1 MFKTTLK
8 SIMGHK
14 ARLIGTAFA
23 VILGVSFL
31 VGTLVFTDSVGKAF
45 DNLFASVYEDTDA
58 EVRST
63 ETLDLG
69 FGGEIRSNMDE
80 SYAAVVAAVDGVAA
94 SDPYVAGTGQ
104 IVGADGEPI
113 GNPGQGPPTFTFS
126 WNATEQVNPW
136 QLLDGSR
143 GPSGPDELV
152 IDNASADKGKLSVGD
167 RVTVIGTSG
176 AREFELVGVAKFG
189 TSDSP
194 GGASFALL
202 DLPTAQDFLDLEGQL
217 TGISIVADDGVSQDE
232 IVSRLT
238 AALDGPVEAVTGE
251 QLTEESQSAI
261 QDGLSFFNI
270 FLTVFAVIA
279 LFVSSFVIY
288 NTFSI
293 LIAQKQRE
301 LALLRAI
308 GASRRQVLQS
318 VFLEAGVIGLVASAL
333 GIGAGILLSIGI
345 RAALSGIGLELPS
358 AGLVIQT
365 STLVAGM
372 VAGMIVTLVS
382 AVFPAINASRIAP
395 IEALREA
402 AAESQ
407 GYSRVRLLSG
417 LLVLALGVFSM
428 VAGLLQPEISL
439 VGLGAAVIFVG
450 VFVLGPVI
458 ARPVARVIGAPL
470 AASRGVT
477 GNIARE
483 NAMRSPKR
491 TARTAA
497 ALTIGV
503 ALVAGVSILAA
514 SLQTTIRD
522 IIGEQFTGDYAID
535 SGTGGFGGGLPPSLV
550 DELAAL
556 PEVETAAGIRVGFGQ
571 VNDEDTADF
580 FSVVDPARAFD
591 VFDIGVTAGSPGD
604 LGPSSIFVYEDKA
617 ADLGIGVGDTLQVT
631 FIDGTPRDL
640 TVAGLY
646 ENNEFAGNYTIATS
660 LYEQTGAEQ
669 FDFTDYIILAD
680 GVSIEDARPAIE
692 AVAAPYPN
700 ATVQDRDQYIEAQ
713 ADSLNQLVRLIYGLL
728 ALAVI
733 IAAFG
738 IANTLRLS
746 VIERTREIGLL
757 RAIGMTQSQIRSTIR
772 SEAVITAVLGAVQ
785 GILLG
790 MFFGYAI
797 VYALRDQGEIA
808 FSVPVVSL
816 IVMLVLAIIIGIVS
830 SLVPAYRASRLNVLE
845 SIATE

>member
-1 MFKTTLK
+1 MLRTTLK

-14 ARLIGTAFA
+14 SRLIGTAFA

-45 DNLFASVYEDTDA
+45 DSLFASVYEDTDA

-63 ETLDLG
+63 ETIDTG
-69 FGGEIRSNMDE
+69 FGGELRSNMDE
-80 SYAAVVAAVDGVAA
+80 SYAETVAGVDGVAA
-94 SDPYVAGTGQ
+94 VDPYVFGTGQ
-104 IVGADGEPI
+104 IVDSDGEPI
-113 GNPGQGPPTFTFS
+113 GNPGQGPPTFASS
-126 WNATEQVNPW
+126 WNINEEINPW
-136 QLLDGSR
+136 NLLDGGR
-143 GPSGPDELV
+143 APTGPDELV
-152 IDNASADKGKLSVGD
+152 VDSATATTGNLDMGD
-167 RVTVIGTSG
+167 RVGVIGTSG
-176 AREFELVGVAKFG
+176 VREFELVGIAKFG
-189 TSDSP
+189 DTDSP
-194 GGASFALL
+194 GGASFALM
-202 DLPTAQDFLDLEGQL
+202 DLATAQEFLDLEGEL
-217 TGISIVADDGVSQDE
+217 TGVSIVADDGISQEE
-232 IVSRLT
+232 IVARVSEV
-238 AALDGPVEAVTGE
+238 LDGPVEAITGA

-270 FLTVFAVIA
+270 FLTVFAMIA

-308 GASRRQVLQS
+308 GASRRQVLTS
-318 VFLEAGVIGLVASAL
+318 VFVEAGIIGLVASLL
-333 GIGAGILLSIGI
+333 GIGVGILLSIGI
-345 RAALSGIGLELPS
+345 REALGAIGLSLPS
-358 AGLVIQT
+358 AGLVIEPAT
-365 STLVAGM
+365 IVYGLL
-372 VAGMIVTLVS
+372 AGMIVTMVS
-382 AVFPAINASRIAP
+382 AVFPAISASRIAP

-407 GYSRVRLLSG
+407 GYSRTRLLSG
-417 LLVLALGVFSM
+417 LLVMAVGALSLAF
-428 VAGLLQPEISL
+428 GLLQPEISL
-439 VGLGAAVIFVG
+439 VGIGAAIIFMG

-458 ARPVARVIGAPL
+458 ARPVAKLLGAPL
-470 AASRGVT
+470 AAMRGVT

-522 IIGEQFTGDYAID
+522 IVGDQFTGDFAVD

-550 DELAAL
+550 DELQAL
-556 PEVETAAGIRVGFGQ
+556 PEVEIAAGIRVGFGEI
-571 VNDEDTADF
+571 DGSTDF
-580 FSVVDPARAFD
+580 FSVVDPTKAFE
-591 VFDIGVTAGSPGD
+591 VFDIGVVEGSPSD
-604 LGPSSIFVYEDKA
+604 LDETSIFLHEDEAESLDKA
-617 ADLGIGVGDTLQVT
+617 VGDTLTVT
-631 FIDGTPRDL
+631 FIDGVPRDL
-640 TVAGLY
+640 LVGGIY
-646 ENNEFAGNYTIATS
+646 SNNEFAGNYTISTS
-660 LYEQTGAEQ
+660 LYESTGAEQ
-669 FDFTDYIILAD
+669 FDFTDYVLLAD
-680 GVSIEDARPAIE
+680 GVTIEEARPKIE
-692 AVAAPYPN
+692 AVAAGYPN
-700 ATVQDRDQYIEAQ
+700 AEVQDKEQYVDAQ
-713 ADSLNQLVRLIYGLL
+713 AASLDQIVQLIYGLL

-772 SEAVITAVLGAVQ
+772 SEAIITAVLGAVQ

-816 IVMLVLAIIIGIVS
+816 IVMLVLAILIGILA
-830 SLVPAYRASRLNVLE
+830 SLVPAWRASRLNILE
-845 SIATE
+845 SIATD

>member
-1 MFKTTLK
+1 MIKTTLK
-8 SIMGHK
+8 SIRGHK
-14 ARLIGTAFA
+14 ARLVGTAFA

-45 DNLFASVYEDTDA
+45 DSLFASVYEGTDA

-69 FGGEIRSNMDE
+69 FGGEIRANMPE
-80 SYAAVVAAVDGVAA
+80 RYAADVAAVDGVAA
-94 SDPYVAGTGQ
+94 TDPYVAGTGQ
-104 IVGADGEPI
+104 IVGTDGEPI
-113 GNPGQGPPTFTFS
+113 GNPGQGPPTFAFS
-126 WNATEQVNPW
+126 WNSTDQVNPW
-136 QLLDGSR
+136 KLLDGGR

-152 IDNASADKGKLSVGD
+152 VDNASAKAGDLAVGD
-167 RVTVIGTSG
+167 RVSVIGTSG
-176 AREFELVGVAKFG
+176 TREFELVGIAQFG
-189 TSDSP
+189 DTDSP
-194 GGASFALL
+194 GGASFALM
-202 DLPTAQDFLDLEGQL
+202 DLPTAQEFLDLEGEL
-217 TGISIVADDGVSQDE
+217 TGISVVAEDGISQDE
-232 IVSRLT
+232 IVARIG
-238 AALDGPVEAVTGE
+238 AAIDGPVEAVTGE

-270 FLTVFAVIA
+270 FLTVFAMIA

-318 VFLEAGVIGLVASAL
+318 VLLEAGVIGLIASGL
-333 GIGAGILLSIGI
+333 GIGAGIILSIGI
-345 RAALSGIGLELPS
+345 RAILEGIGFGLPS
-358 AGLVIQT
+358 AGLVIEP
-365 STLVAGM
+365 STLVYGM
-372 VAGMIVTLVS
+372 LAGMIVTMFS
-382 AVFPAINASRIAP
+382 AVFPAVSASRIAP
-395 IEALREA
+395 IEALRES

-407 GYSRVRLLSG
+407 GYSRIRLLSG
-417 LLVLALGVFSM
+417 LLVMSLGVLALLF
-428 VAGLLQPEISL
+428 GLLQPEIAL
-439 VGLGAAVIFVG
+439 VGVGAAVIFIG

-458 ARPVARVIGAPL
+458 ARPVARVLGAPL
-470 AASRGVT
+470 AATRGVT

-522 IIGEQFTGDYAID
+522 IVGSQFTGDFAVD
-535 SGTGGFGGGLPPSLV
+535 SGSGGFGGGLPPSLV
-550 DELAAL
+550 EELQAL
-556 PEVETAAGIRVGFGQ
+556 PEVETAAGIRVGFGSID
-571 VNDEDTADF
+571 DETDF
-580 FSVVDPARAFD
+580 FSVVDPTKAFD
-591 VFDIGVTAGSPGD
+591 VFDIGLLEGTAAD
-604 LGPSSIFVYEDKA
+604 LDDSSVFLHEDKA
-617 ADLGIGVGDTLQVT
+617 SDLGVGIGDSLTVT
-631 FIDGTPRDL
+631 FLDGTPRAL
-640 TVAGLY
+640 TVGGIYA
-646 ENNEFAGNYTIATS
+646 NNELAGNFTIATA
-660 LYEQTGAEQ
+660 LYETTGAEQ
-669 FDFTDYIILAD
+669 FDFTDYVVLAE
-680 GVSIEDARPAIE
+680 GVSIEEARPAIE
-692 AVAAPYPN
+692 AVAAAYPN
-700 ATVQDRDQYIEAQ
+700 AEVLDREQYIETQGEA
-713 ADSLNQLVRLIYGLL
+713 LNQIVQLIYGLL

-757 RAIGMTQSQIRSTIR
+757 RAIGMTQGQIRSTIR

-790 MFFGYAI
+790 LFFGYAI

-808 FSVPVVSL
+808 FSIPIVSL
-816 IVMLVLAIIIGIVS
+816 IVMLVLAIGIGIIS

>member
-1 MFKTTLK
+1 MIKTTLK
-8 SIMGHK
+8 SIRGHK
-14 ARLIGTAFA
+14 ARLVGTAFA

-45 DNLFASVYEDTDA
+45 DNLFASVYEGTDA

-69 FGGEIRSNMDE
+69 FGAEIRANMPE
-80 SYAAVVAAVDGVAA
+80 SYAAQVAAVDGVAA
-94 SDPYVAGTGQ
+94 TDPYVAGTGQ

-113 GNPGQGPPTFTFS
+113 GNPGQGPPAFAFS
-126 WNATEQVNPW
+126 WNSTDQVNPW
-136 QLLDGSR
+136 NLLDGGR
-143 GPSGPDELV
+143 APSGPDELV
-152 IDNASADKGKLSVGD
+152 IDNASAKAGDLAVGD
-167 RVTVIGTSG
+167 RVRVIGTSG
-176 AREFELVGVAKFG
+176 TREFELVGVAQFG
-189 TSDSP
+189 DTDSP
-194 GGASFALL
+194 GGASFALM
-202 DLPTAQDFLDLEGQL
+202 DLPTAQEFLDLEGEL
-217 TGISIVADDGVSQDE
+217 TGISVVAEDGISQDE
-232 IVSRLT
+232 IVARISAT
-238 AALDGPVEAVTGE
+238 LDGPVEAVTGE

-270 FLTVFAVIA
+270 FLTVFAMIA

-318 VFLEAGVIGLVASAL
+318 VFFEAGVIGLVASGL

-345 RAALSGIGLELPS
+345 RSILEGIGFGLPS
-358 AGLVIQT
+358 AGLVIEP
-365 STLVAGM
+365 STLVYGMLAGM
-372 VAGMIVTLVS
+372 VVTMVS
-382 AVFPAINASRIAP
+382 AVFPAISASRIAP
-395 IEALREA
+395 IEALRES

-407 GYSRVRLLSG
+407 GYSRIRLLTG
-417 LLVLALGVFSM
+417 LLVMSLGVLALLF
-428 VAGLLQPEISL
+428 GLLQPEIAL
-439 VGLGAAVIFVG
+439 VGVGAAVIFMG

-458 ARPVARVIGAPL
+458 ARPVARVLGAPL
-470 AASRGVT
+470 AATRGVT
-477 GNIARE
+477 GTIARE

-522 IIGEQFTGDYAID
+522 IIGSQFTGDFAID
-535 SGTGGFGGGLPPSLV
+535 SGSGGFGGGLPPSLV
-550 DELAAL
+550 DELQAL
-556 PEVETAAGIRVGFGQ
+556 PEVRTAAGIRVGFGSID
-571 VNDEDTADF
+571 DETDF
-580 FSVVDPARAFD
+580 FSVVDPTRAFD
-591 VFDIGVTAGSPGD
+591 VFDVGLLEGTPAD
-604 LGPSSIFVYEDKA
+604 LGESSIFLYDDKA
-617 ADLGIGVGDTLQVT
+617 SDLGVGIGDTLTVT
-631 FIDGTPRDL
+631 FLDGTPRDL
-640 TVAGLY
+640 TVGGIY
-646 ENNEFAGNYTIATS
+646 TKNELAGNFAISTS
-660 LYEQTGAEQ
+660 LYETTGAEQ
-669 FDFTDYIILAD
+669 FDVTDFVVLAD
-680 GVSIEDARPAIE
+680 GVSIDEARPAIE
-692 AVAAPYPN
+692 AVAAAYPN
-700 ATVQDRDQYIEAQ
+700 ADVLDREQYIESQGEA
-713 ADSLNQLVRLIYGLL
+713 LNQIVQLIYGLL

-757 RAIGMTQSQIRSTIR
+757 RAIGMTQGQIRSTIR

-790 MFFGYAI
+790 LFFGYAI

-808 FSVPVVSL
+808 FSVPIVSL
-816 IVMLVLAIIIGIVS
+816 IVMLILAIAIGIIS